1 MKRPRPWIVVT
12 VVVATLAA
20 AAIAGEAIARAT
32 VTNRLESTLATRD
45 GLDVGLAPT
54 PALLQLASGQLEIT
68 LVVSDDL
75 LNEVAECATDLPQ
88 LEVTTTSAG
97 VAISAAR
104 SFRGIDLPVTV
115 LLVPQSTETGW
126 VLGPDSVSVAGISI
140 PAARAAA
147 LLDGGGVAA
156 DLLGQGIT
164 LSNSPSVTVT
174 NITPGAGH
182 LALTISTPLAAPG
195 LGGSDNP
202 VLGCLAPHTPMEG
215 HE

>member
-1 MKRPRPWIVVT
+1 MKRPRTWIVVT

-20 AAIAGEAIARAT
+20 AVIAGEAIARAT

-45 GLDVGLAPT
+45 GLDVGIAST
-54 PALLQLASGQLEIT
+54 PALLQLATGRLEVT
-68 LVVSDDL
+68 LVISDDL
-75 LNEVAECATDLPQ
+75 LGEVAACATDLPT

-97 VAISAAR
+97 LAISTAR

-115 LLVPQSTETGW
+115 LLVPRSTETGW
-126 VLGPDSVSVAGISI
+126 MLGADSVSVAGISI

-156 DLLGQGIT
+156 DLLGEGIT
-164 LSNSPSVTVT
+164 LSNSRSVTIT

-182 LALTISTPLAAPG
+182 LALTIRTPLAAPG
-195 LGGSDNP
+195 PGGSDNP